1 MAIRFKGDIT
11 GLRESFKEIR
21 KIAKNL
27 FLSINHILMVRSVF
41 FIYPI
46 CSGGELCIP

>member
-11 GLRESFKEIR
+11 GLSESFKEIR
-21 KIAKNL
+21 KFVPNL
-27 FLSINHILMVRSVF
+27 LLYINYILVVRSVF

-46 CSGGELCIP
+46 CSGGELFMP

>member
-11 GLRESFKEIR
+11 GLSESFKEIR
-21 KIAKNL
+21 KIVKNRL
-27 FLSINHILMVRSVF
+27 LSINHILVVRSVF

-46 CSGGELCIP
+46 CSGGELCML